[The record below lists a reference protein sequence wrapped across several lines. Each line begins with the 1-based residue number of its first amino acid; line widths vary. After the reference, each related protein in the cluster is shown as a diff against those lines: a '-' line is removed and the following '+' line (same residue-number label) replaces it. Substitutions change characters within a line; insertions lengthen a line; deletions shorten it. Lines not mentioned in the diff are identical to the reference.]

1 MGAGTLYRHNNGELA
16 TWIDFQSNDEDNNE
30 DNSDSFSESYTGQV
44 FEDLSDIILSLGYY
58 DGHNQRNVFY
68 NGLFKLTL
76 EEKHYGDGII
86 FMLEPRHDQY
96 QKEYNLANAN
106 FLKCENKILRAVQKA
121 GYTLRIATSGYT
133 AKDYVI

>member
-1 MGAGTLYRHNNGELA
+1 MGAGTLYRHTNGELA
-16 TWIDFQSNDEDNNE
+16 AWIDFKSNDDDDDN
-30 DNSDSFSESYTGQV
+30 DSDSFSESDTGLV
-44 FEDLSDIILSLGYY
+44 FEDLENIILSLGYY

-86 FMLEPRHDQY
+86 FMLAPRHDEY
-96 QKEYNLANAN
+96 DKRYNLANAN
-106 FLKCENKILRAVQKA
+106 FLRSENKILRAVQKA